1 MREDVQRRNRDFLA
15 RGKGPRLPEPGTRPR
30 LLVVSCSCPELNGVL
45 NAALGLLPG
54 EAFFVRLAGAWGG
67 RQAREMLRSVAVA
80 LEYLDFPSVLVVGHE
95 PCRCLEASSVQ
106 ARRVLSRIARGEA
119 DGDEPPVDVEG
130 WPATPSEAVA
140 ETVRRLRPLL
150 PASQGGEVLGAMLEL
165 PSGRIA
171 FLPDEGPPSGEEAS
185 QARPPEPAEPA
196 PGATTVAEIDL
207 PPLPPLPDIPL
218 PEIPEISVEAPA
230 PAEAPAGAKKP
241 AFAYGQVPGA
251 GPVAL
256 VAFQAPVAE
265 KAPAKKAAPAKATL
279 EPVPAVQAAQ
289 VAARVRVAPQPKPA
303 FPKASPVP
311 KSTKSGE
318 TYATDLLSA
327 LPQIKRV
334 MWQNLP
340 LEHIQ
345 SIRRDVRSA
354 IDANRSSSE
363 IVKTFVSGLSP
374 LGQKRQLIRSELN
387 MLTDVLAG
395 TEEEFVA
402 SVMEGLLD

>member
-1 MREDVQRRNRDFLA
+1 MREDILRRNRDFLA
-15 RGKGPRLPEPGTRPR
+15 RGKGARLPEPGTRPR
-30 LLVVSCSCPELNGVL
+30 LLVVSCSCPELNGAL

-54 EAFFVRLAGAWGG
+54 EAFSVRLAGAWGG
-67 RQAREMLRSVAVA
+67 RQAKELLRSVAVA
-80 LEYLDFPSVLVVGHE
+80 LEYLDFPSVLVVGHA

-106 ARRVLSRIARGEA
+106 ARRVLSRIARGDA

-150 PASQGGEVLGAMLEL
+150 PASQGGEILGAMLEL
-165 PSGRIA
+165 PSARIA
-171 FLPDEGPPSGEEAS
+171 FLPDDGLPSGEEAS
-185 QARPPEPAEPA
+185 QVRAAADVEREPEARQ
-196 PGATTVAEIDL
+196 VAEVDL

-218 PEIPEISVEAPA
+218 PEIPEVSVEPPAPLEAPA
-230 PAEAPAGAKKP
+230 KEKKP

-256 VAFQAPVAE
+256 PEFQVAPE
-265 KAPAKKAAPAKATL
+265 GKTPGKKAPPAKAGL
-279 EPVPAVQAAQ
+279 EPVPSVRAAKS
-289 VAARVRVAPQPKPA
+289 AARVLVATPPKPA
-303 FPKASPVP
+303 VP
-311 KSTKSGE
+311 PNSLVPRSGKNGE
-318 TYATDLLSA
+318 TNTVDLLSA

-340 LEHIQ
+340 MEHIQ

-363 IVKTFVSGLSP
+363 IVTTFVSGLAP
-374 LGQKRQLIRSELN
+374 LGQKRQLIRNELN
-387 MLTDVLAG
+387 MLKDVLAG
-395 TEEEFVA
+395 TEEAFVA

>member
-1 MREDVQRRNRDFLA
+1 MREDILRRNRDFLA
-15 RGKGPRLPEPGTRPR
+15 RGKGPRLPEPGTQPR

-45 NAALGLLPG
+45 NAALGLMPG

-106 ARRVLSRIARGEA
+106 ARRVLSRVARGDA

-130 WPATPSEAVA
+130 WPATPAEAVV

-165 PSGRIA
+165 PSGRIH
-171 FLPDEGPPSGEEAS
+171 FLSDDSPDGGENAQEA
-185 QARPPEPAEPA
+185 RAEA
-196 PGATTVAEIDL
+196 DAEQESESKPIAEVDL

-218 PEIPEISVEAPA
+218 PEIPEVSVEAPV
-230 PAEAPAGAKKP
+230 PAEAPGKPKKP
-241 AFAYGQVPGA
+241 VFAYGQVPGA
-251 GPVAL
+251 GPVAM

-265 KAPAKKAAPAKATL
+265 KVLVKKAPPGKAALEAAPAARATQ
-279 EPVPAVQAAQ
+279 P
-289 VAARVRVAPQPKPA
+289 AARVRVAPQSKPT
-303 FPKASPVP
+303 FPQASPVP

-318 TYATDLLSA
+318 TYASDLLSA

-340 LEHIQ
+340 MEHIQ

-354 IDANRSSSE
+354 IDANRSSEE

-387 MLTDVLAG
+387 LLTDVLAG